1 MANLVR
7 TTVSATVHSP
17 GHQIFLFFFLSAL
30 IAHSA
35 LSKGIQSIQS
45 QSSQHSELKAQD
57 LWVLCCALFSTSS
70 LEIVSLGPETD
81 EL

>member
-1 MANLVR
+1 MENLVR

-17 GHQIFLFFFLSAL
+17 GHQIFLFFLSAL
-30 IAHSA
+30 ITHSA
-35 LSKGIQSIQS
+35 LSKGTQSIQS

-70 LEIVSLGPETD
+70 LEIVSLGLETD